1 MRGQIFAAI
10 LISVV
15 VGIAAAGMAGY
26 HVFER
31 GLEAAY
37 QARLKSIV
45 GEAGRVLDAGIRA
58 GLAIDQPHLLQEA
71 LAGDAAADRLALPE
85 IVSVV
90 DTRGRIVASTNGAEI
105 GEVAPTTWTAVG
117 AGPARH
123 VGPPLLLASHEIQS
137 LFGTAEGMIV
147 ARIPAEVMAA
157 RTTAFLL
164 QLLVAGTLIAAAT
177 ALLAAALLWLIPWP
191 ALRRAEALRDMMDAL
206 YDQVGGAGAQPAPG
220 PLPKQVERSALRFR
234 EATIGLYTRL
244 QGEREEL
251 SRLDEAA

>member
-15 VGIAAAGMAGY
+15 VGIAAAGLAGY

-58 GLAIDQPHLLQEA
+58 GLAVDQPHLLQEA
-71 LAGDAAADRLALPE
+71 LAGEAAPDRLAVPE

-90 DTRGRIVASTNGAEI
+90 DTKGRILASTNGAEI
-105 GEVAPTTWTAVG
+105 GEAAPAAWTAVG
-117 AGPARH
+117 PGPVRDA
-123 VGPPLLLASHEIQS
+123 GPPLLLASHEIQS

-206 YDQVGGAGAQPAPG
+206 YDQVGGSGALPAPG